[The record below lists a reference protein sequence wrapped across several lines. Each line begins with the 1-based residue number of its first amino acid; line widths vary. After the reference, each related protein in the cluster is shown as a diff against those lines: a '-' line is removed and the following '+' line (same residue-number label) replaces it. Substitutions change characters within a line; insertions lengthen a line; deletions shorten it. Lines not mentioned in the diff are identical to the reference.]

1 MTLLTK
7 REVQAMTRD
16 KAVKSL
22 RDLERIYDMDRS
34 FIRDPKYFKK
44 VWPTIDDVANTICYL
59 QDHIQ
64 RIDTRIAQQASNG
77 RPPEEIEAR
86 FLAELQVD
94 PITE

>member
-7 REVQAMTRD
+7 REVQVMTRD
-16 KAVKSL
+16 KAAKSL
-22 RDLERIYDMDRS
+22 RDLEKIYDMDRS
-34 FIRDPKYFKK
+34 FITDPKYFKK

-77 RPPEEIEAR
+77 RTPEEIETR
-86 FLAELQVD
+86 FLTELETDSVAE
-94 PITE
+94 